1 MYTKQVVAYCR
12 VSTDKQ
18 DNARQRADLQAWADR
33 MGWQLLGF
41 VDEVASGASS
51 ARPKRA
57 ELIAIAKQPTLTP
70 TSLVKLSK
78 LLGHPV
84 DHAAQRIDA
93 ILIHEPSRWSRSMVD
108 HVMTLHSLAGHGVS
122 VISLNGLSLD
132 VSTPEGRLMT
142 TVFAALAEF
151 ERDLLSRR
159 VKSGMAHAASQGR
172 RAGRPKDKSALMA
185 IAPQCH
191 ALKQDGMPI
200 SQIASKLSVSRPQ
213 VYRALACYEAMSEPL
228 K

>member
-1 MYTKQVVAYCR
+1 MYTKQVIAYCR

-18 DNARQRADLQAWADR
+18 DNARQRVDLQAWADR

-41 VDEVASGASS
+41 VDEVASGTSS

-70 TSLVKLSK
+70 VSITKLSK
-78 LLGHPV
+78 LLGQPV
-84 DHAAQRIDA
+84 DHTAQRIDA

-108 HVMTLHSLAGHGVS
+108 HVTTLHSLAGHGVS
-122 VISLNGLSLD
+122 VLSLNGLSLD
-132 VSTPEGRLMT
+132 VSTPEGKFMT
-142 TVFAALAEF
+142 TVFAGLAEF

-172 RAGRPKDKSALMA
+172 HAGRPKDNSTLVA

-200 SQIASKLSVSRPQ
+200 SQIASELSVSRPQ
-213 VYRALACYEAMSEPL
+213 VYRALDCYKAMSEPL
-228 K
+228 S